1 MHASLQLVSVEKKKF
16 LDVHFSS
23 SSSTFLVV
31 ETPNEPSLG
40 IMTRSDLVAVNF

>member
-1 MHASLQLVSVEKKKF
+1 MHLSLQLVSVEKERF

-23 SSSTFLVV
+23 SSSTFLVI
-31 ETPNEPSLG
+31 ETPNEPSLR